1 MSKLVRRAIIPAI
14 TLLVIICITIL
25 ERTRSNT
32 SWYDKSNQIYDSLT
46 HFTFSSPYQT
56 QSSSPNYQAPP
67 STPSPPQQQP
77 SNQQGIDKQST
88 ENEEPK
94 EEPKEETP
102 DPCTVKNP
110 LNQGFIDL
118 RGLSATGNENKPAPW
133 KSRGYDSGKNFTI
146 GICSNPFKQSHNE
159 LNEIQDSVNSTRIG
173 AYYVDPK
180 TNKYVSIG
188 EYSTQPMFRGRKL
201 TLTYENGSFCN
212 AYDSASGARLRKSTI
227 LTFTCDREMSAK
239 ASVSY
244 VGSANDCTFFFEVKS
259 HHACPTAAKA
269 NNMAA
274 AWIFLVIFLA
284 ALAVYFSGGLLY
296 KHMKASKKVDGGVFK
311 A

>member
-1 MSKLVRRAIIPAI
+1 MSKLVRRAIIPVI
-14 TLLVIICITIL
+14 TLLFIVCITIL
-25 ERTRSNT
+25 EKS
-32 SWYDKSNQIYDSLT
+32 KSNASLYDTSSGIFDSIS
-46 HFTFSSPYQT
+46 HFTFT
-56 QSSSPNYQAPP
+56 SPNGGNMSPNQQSPP
-67 STPSPPQQQP
+67 SHQAQSEPS
-77 SNQQGIDKQST
+77 SNKHAT
-88 ENEEPK
+88 ENEELN
-94 EEPKEETP
+94 EEIP
-102 DPCTVKNP
+102 DPCTIKNP

-118 RGLSATGNENKPAPW
+118 RGLSAMSNENRALPW

-159 LNEIQDSVNSTRIG
+159 LSEIQDSVNSSMIG
-173 AYYVDPK
+173 AYYVDPA
-180 TNKYVSIG
+180 TNKYVSMG
-188 EYSTQPMFRGRKL
+188 EYSTQPIFRGRKL

-212 AYDSASGARLRKSTI
+212 AYTSPSGPRLRKSTI

-244 VGSANDCTFFFEVKS
+244 IGSSNDCTFFFEVRS

-274 AWIFLVIFLA
+274 FWIFLFIFLA

-296 KHMKASKKVDGGVFK
+296 KHMRASKRDNRGVDK